1 MEKESLARVL
11 EAAIM
16 AYQAPLSL
24 EKMQQLFEEAQAPT
38 VNELQAAL
46 SYLAEQCQ
54 ERGVELLE
62 VASGYRFQSKQ
73 EYAPWLVKL
82 WEEKP
87 QRYSRATL
95 ETLVLIAYRQPITR
109 AEIEEIRGVSVSS
122 YIIKSM
128 LEREWIR
135 LVGHRDVPG
144 KPSLFGTTKKFL
156 DYFNLTSLN
165 DLPTLAE
172 VQDLDFLGQHLQEE
186 LNLEFEPAAMSG
198 APMKSESED
207 SVTETDNQIEQ
218 AVEASTEKSEID
230 VIPEPEVSITESEYE
245 DEAES
250 EDFVMESEFDDG
262 DEAEDLAMESEAE
275 ELSELEDLAM
285 GSELDDSS
293 DLEDFVMASEFDN
306 TDESME
312 PQNVLD
318 DALVE
323 AQEESGKKSWIDLLN
338 KLGQDSA
345 NETSLPISSLDENE
359 MATEETSLKIDEDF
373 HHHE

>member
-24 EKMQQLFEEAQAPT
+24 EKMQQLFEETQAPT
-38 VNELQAAL
+38 QNELQAAL

-73 EYAPWLVKL
+73 EYAPFLVKL

-156 DYFNLTSLN
+156 DYFNLTSLK
-165 DLPTLAE
+165 DLPTLAD

-186 LNLEFEPAAMSG
+186 LDLEFESAAMPGVQTVGELEDTVTESESH
-198 APMKSESED
+198 AEQSVEAATEKLEPDVMHEPEASIMESELEDQDESED
-207 SVTETDNQIEQ
+207 FVLDSEHD
-218 AVEASTEKSEID
+218 EKAELED
-230 VIPEPEVSITESEYE
+230 LVMESEQ
-245 DEAES
+245 DEL
-250 EDFVMESEFDDG
+250 EDFVMESAHDEDAEPEDIIMESEFDDM
-262 DEAEDLAMESEAE
+262 DE
-275 ELSELEDLAM
+275 
-285 GSELDDSS
+285 GI
-293 DLEDFVMASEFDN
+293 DLED
-306 TDESME
+306 ESS
-312 PQNVLD
+312 

-323 AQEESGKKSWIDLLN
+323 PQSGSGKKSWIDLLN

-345 NETSLPISSLDENE
+345 NETSLPISALDEEE
-359 MATEETSLKIDEDF
+359 MATEETSPKIDEDF